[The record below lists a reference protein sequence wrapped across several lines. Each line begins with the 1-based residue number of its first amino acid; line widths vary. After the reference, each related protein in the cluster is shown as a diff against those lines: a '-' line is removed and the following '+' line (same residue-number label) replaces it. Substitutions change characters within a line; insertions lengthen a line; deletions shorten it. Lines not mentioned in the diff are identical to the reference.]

1 MLSLRHILPLWKTF
15 KQILNLWFHMTV
27 KLLDFSKLK
36 KTLDEKKIEFADF
49 IVKNFG
55 VAYVVAV
62 TREKCSGCE
71 RQRPLFEKLSD
82 KMKGKYG
89 SRVGFFRVHARYSPE
104 NKEETL
110 QCLDT
115 FRTVAFPTY
124 ILCVRN
130 HQGKNRETYRALE
143 PPMSEIERNIKT
155 AVELAIWFESKKE

>member
-1 MLSLRHILPLWKTF
+1 MA
-15 KQILNLWFHMTV
+15 V
-27 KLLDFSKLK
+27 KLLDFFKLR
-36 KTLDEKKIEFADF
+36 KTFNAKNMEFSDF

-124 ILCVRN
+124 LIYVRD
-130 HQGKNRETYRALE
+130 HQRKNRETYRALE

-155 AVELAIWFESKKE
+155 AVELALWFKSKKE